1 MVIQHC
7 VQIDGVEVF
16 ETFITDGQVGPTQ
29 LIHAGHPAF
38 LRNVDKYCQENGYR
52 LKSDENGSREYQLK
66 TFVK

>member
-16 ETFITDGQVGPTQ
+16 ETFITDGQTKATQ

-38 LRNVDKYCQENGYR
+38 LRNVNKYCQEHGYR
-52 LKSDENGSREYQLK
+52 LKTEADGSLLTYTK
-66 TFVK
+66 KIN